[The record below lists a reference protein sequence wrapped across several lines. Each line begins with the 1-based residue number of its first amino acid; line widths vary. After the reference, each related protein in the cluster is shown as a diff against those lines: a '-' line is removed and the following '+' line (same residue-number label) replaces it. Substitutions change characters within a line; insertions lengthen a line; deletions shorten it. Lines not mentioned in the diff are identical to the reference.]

1 MHEIFAEDDIPTKS
15 ELRQQLG
22 VSLTQVLVD
31 YSHDDVKNLL
41 GSSVRQSFDA
51 TTPRSDIDD
60 EMWPEKH
67 KVLKSHVHHDILAL
81 GEKELKQFR
90 TRVEDATTIRLR
102 DEFAEKYHMF
112 EAEKRFAIERN
123 ANEIHARY
131 AELFKAAQE
140 ELREKLRIDWAD
152 TEAKHKKELQKAIVR
167 ARMDTTHEVLRRMR
181 PQIFHVI
188 ANLYN
193 DLELSYRSKRE
204 RMIAD
209 FNQIMRKHYT
219 EMDAKI
225 AKVESEKV
233 KELRVQRRELEMRNI
248 TNIIYLVC
256 AERLHCD
263 LQTEALCKYFEVNY
277 GYRYRIF
284 FHDVCDIYKHLKHSN
299 RTNSQNR
306 IESLYE
312 HIAEQNEIIWAMRDG
327 IAEQRDKNAKLREK
341 IVLITE
347 EFRKFINFAL
357 DSVPE
362 HADFLLPSDL
372 SSADEEVAEQEKNR

>member
-263 LQTEALCKYFEVNY
+263 LQTEALCKYFE
-277 GYRYRIF
+277 
-284 FHDVCDIYKHLKHSN
+284 
-299 RTNSQNR
+299 NR